1 MILQT
6 SFMGV
11 VGKMSVVGGG
21 GMRKKNSADDGD
33 NVGMGFYYPPSPSP
47 YDGEQW

>member
-1 MILQT
+1 
-6 SFMGV
+6 MGM
-11 VGKMSVVGGG
+11 VGRRGG
-21 GMRKKNSADDGD
+21 KKISSDDGD